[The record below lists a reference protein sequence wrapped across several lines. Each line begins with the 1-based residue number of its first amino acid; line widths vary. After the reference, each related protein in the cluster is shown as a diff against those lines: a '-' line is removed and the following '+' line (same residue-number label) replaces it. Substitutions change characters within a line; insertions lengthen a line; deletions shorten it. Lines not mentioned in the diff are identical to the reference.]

1 MESPEELKEKLYQ
14 EKLKRANSNLARRLV
29 VTVIG
34 FVILLTLLV
43 KPMEEFGAIVQW
55 ICIFIYFGAGYWV
68 VGLIVKCYKREED
81 EAIRVKQ
88 PNWRRK

>member
-1 MESPEELKEKLYQ
+1 MESAEELQEKLYQ
-14 EKLKRANSNLARRLV
+14 DKLKRAGSNLARRLV

-55 ICIFIYFGAGYWV
+55 ICLFIYFGAGYGV
-68 VGLIVKCYKREED
+68 LNFIAKCYRREED
-81 EAIRVKQ
+81 EATRVKQ
-88 PNWRRK
+88 PNWKRK